1 MSDQMRMQ
9 PEEIRT
15 GGKKIGDSGDDLDQ
29 VLTTLK
35 SALDAEG
42 ECWGGD
48 EAGQNFAKDYTQGR
62 DSVFDS
68 LQKVV
73 KALGDIDDNLKA
85 TADDTESSDAGSA
98 ADIGRSGSGMPS

>member
-35 SALDAEG
+35 SALDGEG
-42 ECWGGD
+42 ECWGND
-48 EAGQNFAKDYTQGR
+48 EAGQTFAKDYTQGR
-62 DSVFDS
+62 DSVFES
-68 LQKVV
+68 LKKVV
-73 KALGDIDDNLKA
+73 EALGNIDDNLKA
-85 TADDTESSDAGSA
+85 TADDTETSDAGSA
-98 ADIGRSGSGMPS
+98 SDIGRSGSDMPS